1 MVVELVEQM
10 ELPQQQELLILAVV
24 VAVDLQLDLQVIM
37 MVMLVVQES

>member
-10 ELPQQQELLILAVV
+10 ELPQQQELLTRAVV

-37 MVMLVVQES
+37 MVMLVDQEL